1 MVLINKNNMKAN
13 KKILDDF
20 GRILVNNILDRYYI
34 GIKKEIINGC
44 KNPTTQK
51 FNKIFDML
59 DDETKLLL
67 GEYIFENIAS
77 VVFDILGIFEEHQKY
92 KIIYEEDGQQ
102 VDLNKISEMLK
113 AEPIIENGWIQ
124 RFSRELKGGFSSY

>member
-1 MVLINKNNMKAN
+1 MKPN
-13 KKILDDF
+13 QEILDDF
-20 GRILVNNILDRYYI
+20 GRILVNNVLDRYYI

-51 FNKIFDML
+51 FNQIFDRL
-59 DDETKLLL
+59 DDETKSLLE
-67 GEYIFENIAS
+67 GYIFENIES
-77 VVFDILGIFEEHQKY
+77 IVFDILGIFEEHQEY
-92 KIIYEEDGQQ
+92 KIIYEENEQQ

-124 RFSRELKGGFSSY
+124 RFSRVNG

>member
-1 MVLINKNNMKAN
+1 MVLINNKNNMKAN
-13 KKILDDF
+13 KEILDDF
-20 GRILVNNILDRYYI
+20 GRILVNNVLDRYYI

-51 FNKIFDML
+51 FNQIFDRL
-59 DDETKLLL
+59 DDETKSLLE
-67 GEYIFENIAS
+67 GYIFENIES
-77 VVFDILGIFEEHQKY
+77 IVFDILGIFEEHQEY
-92 KIIYEEDGQQ
+92 KIIYEENGQQ

-124 RFSRELKGGFSSY
+124 RFSQEIGR

>member
-1 MVLINKNNMKAN
+1 MVLINNKNNMKAN
-13 KKILDDF
+13 KEILDDF
-20 GRILVNNILDRYYI
+20 GRILVNNVLDRYYI

-51 FNKIFDML
+51 FNQIFDRL
-59 DDETKLLL
+59 DDETKSLLE
-67 GEYIFENIAS
+67 GYIFENIES
-77 VVFDILGIFEEHQKY
+77 IVFDILGVFEEHQEY
-92 KIIYEEDGQQ
+92 KIIYEENGQQ

-124 RFSRELKGGFSSY
+124 RFSKFGKE